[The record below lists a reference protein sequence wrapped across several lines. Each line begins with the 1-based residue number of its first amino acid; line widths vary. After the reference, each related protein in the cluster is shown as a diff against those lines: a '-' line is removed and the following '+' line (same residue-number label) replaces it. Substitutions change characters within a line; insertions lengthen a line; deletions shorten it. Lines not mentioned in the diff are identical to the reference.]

1 MTDSL
6 SILLIEDDPALGD
19 SLREYLGGKGHS
31 VTWLR
36 DERRLEE
43 HSPRSYQVVVLDLI
57 LQFIPGEHIL
67 GRIRQLAPEL
77 PVLVLTA
84 KAGIGNKQ
92 ACFEA
97 GADDYLT
104 KPFEPLELLL
114 RLQALCKRDAG
125 ARIHRCG
132 EVEIDRDAQLVYRN
146 GEEVRL
152 SGRAWDLL
160 CLLLENRG
168 AVVDKERIMERV
180 WSDAMVT
187 DNVLRYYI
195 KELRRVFPEGSIE
208 TYKGRGYRLVA

>member
-6 SILLIEDDPALGD
+6 GILLIEDDPSLGD

-36 DERRLEE
+36 DERGIES
-43 HSPRSYQVVVLDLI
+43 HSLHAFQVVILDLI
-57 LQFIPGEHIL
+57 LQFIPGEQIL
-67 GRIRQLAPEL
+67 GRIRHEAPEL

-92 ACFEA
+92 TCFEA

-114 RLQALCKRDAG
+114 RVQALCKRDTG
-125 ARIHRCG
+125 SDVHRCG
-132 EVEIDRDAQLVYRN
+132 EVEIDPRTQLVYRN
-146 GEEVRL
+146 GEEIRL

-168 AVVDKERIMERV
+168 AIVSKEQIMEQV
-180 WSDAMVT
+180 WSDAVVT
-187 DNVLRYYI
+187 DNVIRYYI

-208 TYKGRGYRLVA
+208 TYKGRGYRLV